1 MKTKHKSPLA
11 MSPDSLP
18 QQRLSEV
25 TTLCERPAGLKIYS
39 VWGEEKLKNPPQRSP
54 RNVQFI
60 CSTEWAWS
68 PMHNRIDNL
77 YLGRRDRRWI
87 LWNNWVEDGGYPWTW
102 HWDYLLYTSHTG
114 ELDPTTVA
122 THMLLSMWQEEVAA
136 EWLHEPP
143 HWIANEG
150 LLDVAAIHAI
160 QREVWDE

>member
-1 MKTKHKSPLA
+1 MKTKHRSPLA
-11 MSPDSLP
+11 MLPGSLP

-25 TTLCERPAGLKIYS
+25 KTLPNRPAGLDIYS
-39 VWGEEKLKNPPQRSP
+39 VWDKAILKNPPVRSP

-68 PMHNRIDNL
+68 PMHGRIDNL

-102 HWDYLLYTSHTG
+102 HWDYYLYSSRTG
-114 ELDPTTVA
+114 ELDPALVA
-122 THMLLSMWQEEVAA
+122 THMLLSMWKYEVAA
-136 EWLHEPP
+136 EWLYEPP

-150 LLDVAAIHAI
+150 LLDVASIHAI
-160 QREVWDE
+160 ARMVWDE

>member
-1 MKTKHKSPLA
+1 MKTNHKSPLA

-25 TTLCERPAGLKIYS
+25 TTLPEHPVNLKIFS
-39 VWGEEKLKNPPQRSP
+39 IWGEEKLKNPPESP

-87 LWNNWVEDGGYPWTW
+87 LWNNWVEDGGYSWTW
-102 HWDYLLYTSHTG
+102 HWDYLLFTSPTG
-114 ELDPTTVA
+114 ELDPTIVA
-122 THMLLSMWQEEVAA
+122 THMLLRMWEEEVASSGFTN
-136 EWLHEPP
+136 LHTGSPTTGYWMLLRSTP
-143 HWIANEG
+143 FPTGG
-150 LLDVAAIHAI
+150 LG
-160 QREVWDE
+160 